1 MTTLLDEPANLLFF
15 ELMSVEMN
23 TSFNVHAG
31 IKIDQF
37 CWSLPEMRKISGLRR
52 RKFKRAFSALLSS
65 SILKKREVTINTP
78 TGVSKQTAYQFNAD
92 LSEVLLDK
100 WRVLLHIYWQ
110 IIDKAVD
117 RPYISR

>member
-1 MTTLLDEPANLLFF
+1 MTTLLDEPSNLLFF

-52 RKFKRAFSALLSS
+52 RKFKRALNALLSCG
-65 SILKKREVTINTP
+65 ILKQREVTINTP
-78 TGVSKQTAYQFNAD
+78 TGVIKQTTYQFNAELED
-92 LSEVLLDK
+92 EILEMWK
-100 WRVLLHIYWQ
+100 VLLHIYWQ
-110 IIDKAVD
+110 IIDKAAG
-117 RPYISR
+117 RPFISR